1 MQPSL
6 LSHPVVTIVPPPL
19 EQGWVAPAD
28 LLAFEL
34 LHQRLAVLV
43 VAIQGK
49 RVTGGRKRSSVIAE
63 MLVDEGQVAV
73 HLGAVTAQPRRC
85 LVRLA
90 GPGPI
95 GIGGRIAAGVLVER
109 VIPSLDCVGG
119 FIRNVGAG
127 LSDGRPRLR
136 YGLSLRRVVVGI

>member
-6 LSHPVVTIVPPPL
+6 MRHLVVSIVQPPL
-19 EQGWVAPAD
+19 EQGWVGPAD

-43 VAIQGK
+43 VTVEGK
-49 RVTGGRKRSSVIAE
+49 RVTGGRKRSGVIAE
-63 MLVDEGQVAV
+63 VLVDEGKVAV
-73 HLGAVTAQPRRC
+73 HLGAVTAQPRRG

-95 GIGGRIAAGVLVER
+95 GIGGRVA
-109 VIPSLDCVGG
+109 
-119 FIRNVGAG
+119 
-127 LSDGRPRLR
+127 
-136 YGLSLRRVVVGI
+136 